1 MKNANRIAFCGIIS
15 ALSVLLLFLGGI
27 TFILAYV
34 MPMIVGLLMLM
45 LRRTFGTPSA
55 WITYTAVSLLS
66 LILVADKECMLMY
79 ILFFGFYP
87 IIQPDINK
95 IKHKFPRYLVKLILF
110 NAMIAVVQL
119 LLVFVFGIPFL
130 EEGEGRIFILVF
142 VVLMNILFVIY
153 DRLIDKLSYLYEIKL
168 ENRIKKFFKK

>member
-45 LRRTFGTPSA
+45 LKRTFGTPSA

-79 ILFFGFYP
+79 VLFFGFYP
-87 IIQPDINK
+87 ILQPDINK
-95 IKHKFPRYLVKLILF
+95 IKPKFPRYLIKFALF
-110 NAMIAVVQL
+110 NSMIAVVQL

-142 VVLMNILFVIY
+142 VALMNILFVIY

-168 ENRIKKFFKK
+168 EKRIKKFFK

>member
-1 MKNANRIAFCGIIS
+1 MKNASRIAFCGIIS
-15 ALSVLLLFLGGI
+15 ALSVLLLFMGGI

-45 LRRTFGTPSA
+45 LKRTFGAPSA

-87 IIQPDINK
+87 IIQPNINK
-95 IKHKFPRYLVKLILF
+95 IKPKPPRFLIKIMIF
-110 NAMIAVVQL
+110 NSMIAVVQL

-130 EEGEGRIFILVF
+130 DEGDGRIFIIVF
-142 VVLMNILFVIY
+142 AALMNILFIIY
-153 DRLIDKLSYLYEIKL
+153 DKLIDKLSYLYEIKL
-168 ENRIKKFFKK
+168 EKRIKKYFKK